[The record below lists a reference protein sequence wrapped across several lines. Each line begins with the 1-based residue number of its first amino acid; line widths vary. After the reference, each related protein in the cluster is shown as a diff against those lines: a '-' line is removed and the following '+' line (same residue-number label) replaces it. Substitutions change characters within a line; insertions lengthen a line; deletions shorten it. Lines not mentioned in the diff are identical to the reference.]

1 LLDIE
6 SLGIEKDPNAIG
18 VVAVASS
25 ARQSSTM
32 AGLGDRAKGDRPN
45 KTKTKKPLR

>member
-1 LLDIE
+1 LVLLDIE
-6 SLGIEKDPNAIG
+6 NLGIEKDPNAIG

-32 AGLGDRAKGDRPN
+32 AGALAGDHAADDPA
-45 KTKTKKPLR
+45 PVA